1 MKYDMCMR
9 RECKNCYKQVECFK
23 KEGKNESEKI
33 ENRGFKNG
41 NIQRIPKDKK

>member
-23 KEGKNESEKI
+23 KEGKNETRKI
-33 ENRGFKNG
+33 KNR
-41 NIQRIPKDKK
+41 